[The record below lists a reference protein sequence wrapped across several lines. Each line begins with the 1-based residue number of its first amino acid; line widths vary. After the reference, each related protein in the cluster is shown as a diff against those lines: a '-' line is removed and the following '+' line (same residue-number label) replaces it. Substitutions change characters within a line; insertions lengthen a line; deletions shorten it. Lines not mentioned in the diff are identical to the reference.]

1 MIDAAAEA
9 PEAGQASPRPP
20 SPRRRTPRSAGGWI
34 AVAVI
39 ALILVLLLAT
49 LLLYVNRRAAAREV
63 LVGWLD
69 RRGIVADVEV
79 ERIELDGFVGKVRI
93 GDPANPQASVE
104 RVEVDYAIALP
115 WSKSGLGVTPSR
127 IRLVRPVVRASWKDG
142 TLSVG
147 PLDQIVREF
156 TSRPPQ
162 PDQRAPLVIVET
174 GRLRLDTEYGPLQL
188 LADAQVENG
197 KLMRL
202 AARMPTAA
210 LKSGDIEARG
220 LGGALDLTTTGDRV
234 AVKLDLA
241 ADRFA
246 LANASG
252 GEAQLTLTGD
262 LPYPDMKT
270 HRNDGAARLNGVLKA
285 ATLAAAGTQARDAEA
300 TLSFNGL
307 TSGWIE
313 TFRIDGRAAA
323 ALSAGRISGDALS
336 GRAVRLTLPEGRM
349 QLARAEGG
357 VEWRRDGGVT
367 LRAAQLA
374 ASGAEVSG
382 LDLGSG
388 GLTVGGRGD
397 RFEAVGPLDLRA
409 DRVKTADLDLRA
421 VTGRTRFDMTHDGA
435 TLIHATGA
443 VRAGRASWPLF
454 GPVKADDMPDLAEMK
469 RALGDFALDA
479 PSIRLTTGSPGTTVD
494 LLQPVTVRPANGG
507 VLTAAAGARPVFS
520 AEPGEAGGGALTLTA
535 TRGRGLPQAAFA
547 IPDWRMTPRGFS
559 ARLDGRAALDF
570 DLARGIAVQTRGL
583 LASNHGV
590 LTYAPEGC
598 LPITV
603 AKLDLGENSVV
614 DASGT
619 LCPGDGPLVRVADG
633 GWRADGTLG
642 DVSATAPFLQMRFAD
657 AAGPLAVSGSE
668 RGVALSLT
676 VQRARVE
683 DAAPELRFNPLA
695 ASGQLR
701 LADERWSGGFDVTR
715 SGHALG
721 RLELAHDGRAQA
733 GGMTIS
739 APSVAFA
746 EGGLQPDDLSPL
758 VKDFIQS
765 PATGAIGFEG
775 RFDWAG
781 ETSTSSGKL
790 SVPGLDFV
798 SPAGPVK
805 GLKGEVVFTSLAPL
819 VTAPDQT
826 LRAESLELLSGV
838 TDVDVIFALDANAIT
853 VGGGE
858 LDIAGGA
865 IRVEPF
871 SVPLDLKQG
880 FGGTIVLDRVQL
892 GALVAK
898 SGFADKV
905 SMDAVVSGR
914 LPFTSNPAGGV
925 RIIGGTLNAVQSGR
939 LSISREALSDV
950 AAGGGGEGA
959 SPNTVEDL
967 AYQAMEN
974 LAFDL
979 LTAEVNSLDAGRL
992 GVLFHIRGR
1001 HDPPQRQELRLSLA
1015 ELISRDFLNRP
1026 LPLPSGT
1033 AIDLTLDTT
1042 LNANQLLS
1050 DLLALNR
1057 ARNGEDTT
1065 NTP

>member
-1 MIDAAAEA
+1 M
-9 PEAGQASPRPP
+9 
-20 SPRRRTPRSAGGWI
+20 
-34 AVAVI
+34 AVV

-49 LLLYVNRRAAAREV
+49 VLLYVNRRAAAREV

-104 RVEVDYAIALP
+104 RVEVDYAIAPP
-115 WSKSGLGVTPSR
+115 WSKTGLGVTPSR
-127 IRLVRPVVRASWKDG
+127 VRLVRPVVRAAWKDG
-142 TLSVG
+142 KLSVG

-162 PDQRAPLVIVET
+162 PDQRAPLVIVER

-188 LADAQVENG
+188 LADARVDDG

-202 AARMPTAA
+202 AARMPAAA
-210 LKSGDIEARG
+210 LKSGEIEARG
-220 LGGALDLTTTGDRV
+220 LGGTLDLTTTGDRV

-241 ADRFA
+241 AQRFA
-246 LANASG
+246 VAGAG
-252 GEAQLTLTGD
+252 GAEAQLNLTGD
-262 LPYPDMKT
+262 LPYPDLKT
-270 HRNDGAARLNGVLKA
+270 RSNDGAARLNGVLKA
-285 ATLAAAGTQARDAEA
+285 ATLSVGESQARGAQA
-300 TLSFNGL
+300 TLSFDGL

-313 TFRIDGRAAA
+313 SFRIDGRGAAD
-323 ALSAGRISGDALS
+323 LSADRVDGEMS
-336 GRAVRLTLPEGRM
+336 GRDVRLSLPEARL
-349 QLARAEGG
+349 QLARSESGI
-357 VEWRRDGGVT
+357 EWRRDGGAT
-367 LRAAQLA
+367 LRAGQLA
-374 ASGAEVSG
+374 VSGVQASGLSLNSG
-382 LDLGSG
+382 A
-388 GLTVGGRGD
+388 LTVGGRGG
-397 RFEAVGPLDLRA
+397 RFEAVGPMDLRA

-421 VTGRTRFDMTHDGA
+421 VSGRTRFDMTHDGA
-435 TLIHATGA
+435 TLIHASGA
-443 VRAGRASWPLF
+443 VRAGRAAWPLF

-494 LLQPVTVRPANGG
+494 LLKPVTVRPANGG
-507 VLTAAAGARPVFS
+507 VLTLAAGARPVFS

-547 IPDWRMTPRGFS
+547 IPDWRMTPGGFT
-559 ARLDGRAALDF
+559 ARLDGQAALDF
-570 DLARGIAVQTRGL
+570 DLARGIAVQTKGL
-583 LASNHGV
+583 LASNRGV

-603 AKLDLGENSVV
+603 AKLDLGENSII
-614 DASGT
+614 DAAGS
-619 LCPGDGPLVRVADG
+619 LCPDQGPLVRVAYG
-633 GWRADGTLG
+633 GWRADGTLNG
-642 DVSATAPFLQMRFAD
+642 VSATAPFLQMRFAD

-668 RGVALSLT
+668 RGVGLALT
-676 VQRARVE
+676 VQRARIE

-695 ASGQLR
+695 ATGQVR

-721 RLELAHDGRAQA
+721 RLELAHDGRAEA
-733 GGMTIS
+733 GGLTIN
-739 APSVAFA
+739 APNVAFA
-746 EGGLQPDDLSPL
+746 EGALQPVDLSPL

-765 PATGAIGFEG
+765 PATGAIGFQG

-781 ETSTSSGKL
+781 ETSTSSGRL

-819 VTAPDQT
+819 ITAPDQA

-838 TDVDVIFALDANAIT
+838 TDVDVTFALDENAIT

-871 SVPLDLKQG
+871 SVPLDLEQG

-892 GALVAK
+892 GALVAE

-914 LPFTSNPAGGV
+914 LPFTSNPTGGV
-925 RIIGGTLNAVQSGR
+925 RIIGGSLSAVQPGR
-939 LSISREALSDV
+939 LSIAREALTDV

-1050 DLLALNR
+1050 DLMALNR

-1065 NTP
+1065 NSP